1 MNAYLS
7 WKTVG
12 GTEIICHRKPK
23 IKINKIH
30 PSVFVMSTLSFWA
43 GDILPPFRLLEIK
56 SVLELSEWGCI
67 CQWMSSQR
75 WQSNRENM
83 FAPLKYWSWRMY
95 FNQNIS
101 TTHPNQHPTCSCP
114 SSTVVLWFSRQNRWT
129 WFLELLV
136 KYAFNISLTSYIML
150 FLFVLHNSSSS
161 RHVFHVH
168 MLSWVITV
176 HIETRLKGRKQ
187 LLPNETEMMTL
198 IDELKEE
205 VHAVIMSNTGLCSLW
220 NSGLT

>member
-1 MNAYLS
+1 MSCLL
-7 WKTVG
+7 WVFEQVTFRPPHPPHPPP
-12 GTEIICHRKPK
+12 TFLLQTFR
-23 IKINKIH
+23 NKICFRVIRVRMH
-30 PSVFVMSTLSFWA
+30 LSVDVITKMA
-43 GDILPPFRLLEIK
+43 K
-56 SVLELSEWGCI
+56 
-67 CQWMSSQR
+67 
-75 WQSNRENM
+75 QSC
-83 FAPLKYWSWRMY
+83 APLKCWPWRIY

-114 SSTVVLWFSRQNRWT
+114 SSSVVLWFSRQNRWT

-150 FLFVLHNSSSS
+150 FLFILHNSSSS
-161 RHVFHVH
+161 RHVFH

-176 HIETRLKGRKQ
+176 HKETRLKGRKQ

-205 VHAVIMSNTGLCSLW
+205 VCAVTMSNTGLCSLW

>member
-1 MNAYLS
+1 
-7 WKTVG
+7 
-12 GTEIICHRKPK
+12 
-23 IKINKIH
+23 
-30 PSVFVMSTLSFWA
+30 
-43 GDILPPFRLLEIK
+43 
-56 SVLELSEWGCI
+56 
-67 CQWMSSQR
+67 
-75 WQSNRENM
+75 M

-205 VHAVIMSNTGLCSLW
+205 VRAVIMSNTGHEDTVSRDKCKEGEGGERNCETETARGRKNANTLIQSCKTNFRSIFFWECGIKDVVVLYLKIRCLW
-220 NSGLT
+220 FQGLR